1 MKFGGTMDAAAY
13 SNDKQKFD
21 GINLNPEHCVNTLEQ
36 SQSEERKLK
45 KANQISQM
53 KRLKVNQMTK

>member
-1 MKFGGTMDAAAY
+1 MDAAAY